1 MAEPDRC
8 LYLVFQVVR
17 VGGFRCDEGIECEL
31 SAEAEAGDEA
41 VEGRFTVDG
50 CPGINVLDEPF
61 LFLAGKFIREEVLVV
76 SEDLHITL
84 YLFILLEAARLW
96 INIAVVEFFYKICHG
111 SFSLIFSEKP
121 VRQTKK
127 CSVFNGFCSCSH
139 TSVSLCATIA
149 RLAATYGTI
158 R

>member
-1 MAEPDRC
+1 MAEPDC
-8 LYLVFQVVR
+8 GLLFVFQVVHTR
-17 VGGFRCDEGIECEL
+17 CFRCDEGIECEL
-31 SAEAEAGDEA
+31 RAEAEAGDEA
-41 VEGRFTVDG
+41 VEGGLAING

-111 SFSLIFSEKP
+111 SFSL
-121 VRQTKK
+121 
-127 CSVFNGFCSCSH
+127 N
-139 TSVSLCATIA
+139 
-149 RLAATYGTI
+149 Y
-158 R
+158 